1 MSKIKSSYLVLL
13 VICLLLMPMSI
24 EAQNLIAE
32 GQRLEKITSGYQLAE
47 GPYWHP
53 DGYLLFSD
61 FPANVIYK
69 WMPGSKEAEV
79 FIKPS
84 GHTNGITDGPD
95 GNLILAQHDGMISML
110 KDNKKFK
117 VLAKSYNGKRL
128 NSPND
133 LTIASNGTIYFTDPP
148 FGISKENKELS
159 VNGVYMLRRGGS
171 PQLIYGGFER
181 PNGIVLSSDET
192 KVYVNNWISGQIIVF
207 EREENGELTNPRKFA
222 NVGVSTKSGAADGMV
237 VDKKGR
243 LYCTG
248 PGGIYVFSAEG
259 NQLKHIK
266 MPALITNMAWG
277 GDSLKTLYLTA
288 PNAIYRLEMAV
299 TGIKK

>member
-1 MSKIKSSYLVLL
+1 MSEIKSRHLGLL

-24 EAQNLIAE
+24 EAQSLIAE
-32 GQRLEKITSGYQLAE
+32 GQRPEKITSGYQLAE

-53 DGYLLFSD
+53 EGYLLFSD
-61 FPANVIYK
+61 FPENVIYK

-84 GHTNGITDGPD
+84 GHSNGITAHPD

-110 KDNKKFK
+110 MDNKKIE
-117 VLAKSYNGKRL
+117 VLVDSYNGKRL

-148 FGISKENKELS
+148 FGVSKENKELS
-159 VNGVYMLRRGGS
+159 VNGVYMLPKDGKL
-171 PQLIYGGFER
+171 QLIYDDFER
-181 PNGIVLSSDET
+181 PNGIVLSPDET
-192 KVYVNNWISGQIIVF
+192 RLYFNDWISGQIMVF
-207 EREENGELTNPRKFA
+207 ERRENGALTNLRKFA
-222 NVGVSTKSGAADGMV
+222 NVGASKKSGAADGMV
-237 VDKKGR
+237 VDRKGR
-243 LYCTG
+243 LYSTG
-248 PGGIYVFSAEG
+248 PRGIYVFSPEG
-259 NQLKHIK
+259 ELLKHIK
-266 MPALITNMAWG
+266 MSTQITNMGWG
-277 GDSLKTLYLTA
+277 GDDLRTLYLTA